1 MQTLARR
8 LREADDAVA
17 AATFLSVKARLARAL
32 LNIAEYVGEDKGG
45 GRVQLRLKIGQS
57 DLAAMAGVA
66 RENVSRT
73 MSEWGK
79 RNIVTHSSSYYC
91 INDRAALAQELASGS

>member
-1 MQTLARR
+1 MGII
-8 LREADDAVA
+8 RESDDALA

-32 LNIAEYVGEDKGG
+32 LNLAEYVGEDNGG
-45 GRVQLRLKIGQS
+45 GRIQLRLKIGQG

-73 MSEWGK
+73 MSEWRK
-79 RNIVTHSSSYYC
+79 RDIVTRSSDYYC
-91 INDRAALAQELASGS
+91 INDPRALAQEMEFGS